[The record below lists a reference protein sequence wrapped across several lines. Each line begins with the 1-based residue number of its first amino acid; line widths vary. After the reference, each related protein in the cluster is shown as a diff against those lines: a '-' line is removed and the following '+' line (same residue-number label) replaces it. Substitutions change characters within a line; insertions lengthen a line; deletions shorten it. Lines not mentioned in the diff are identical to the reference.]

1 MGRRGGRAP
10 SGILDSNN
18 DTLGAGVAGGG
29 GGGGGGK
36 GSGGKGAFK

>member
-29 GGGGGGK
+29 GGGRGQEERGHLN
-36 GSGGKGAFK
+36 SWW